1 MKTKS
6 YTTKIAELTNLTGCE
21 TVAVE
26 LMLKAQ
32 RNINRDKRN
41 LALDQMRQA
50 WRMLQNEAGTYYP
63 NGPVAQF
70 VGACASYVKRQPGGP
85 AVSSY

>member
-6 YTTKIAELTNLTGCE
+6 YTTKIAELANLTGCE
-21 TVAVE
+21 SVAVE
-26 LMLKAQ
+26 LTLKAQ
-32 RNINRDKRN
+32 RNLGRGKRN

-50 WRMLQNEAGTYYP
+50 WRMLQNEAGTTHP
-63 NGPVAQF
+63 SGPVALF
-70 VGACASYVKRQPGGP
+70 VAACARYVKSQPGGP